1 VIMTEKR
8 KYRTYT
14 QEFKDKAVRLVLEH
28 NYSLKEASETV
39 GVTAKIL
46 SNWKVK
52 YEKNQAEG
60 ALRPEERAE
69 LMRLRRENKRLQQEH
84 EILKKASAFFAK
96 EMK

>member
-1 VIMTEKR
+1 MTEKR

>member
-1 VIMTEKR
+1 MTEKR
-8 KYRTYT
+8 EYKTYN
-14 QEFKDKAVRLVLEH
+14 QAFKDEAVRLVLEQD
-28 NYSLKEASETV
+28 YSLKEAAETV
-39 GVTAKIL
+39 GVTPKIL

-52 YEKNQAEG
+52 YEKSQVQG
-60 ALRPEERAE
+60 ALSPDERSE

>member
-1 VIMTEKR
+1 MTEKR
-8 KYRTYT
+8 KYKTYT
-14 QEFKDKAVRLVLEH
+14 QAFKDEAVKLVLEH

-52 YEKNQAEG
+52 YEKSQVEG
-60 ALRPEERAE
+60 ALSPDERAE